1 MKKNLFGISTLTLV
15 GLYVLLSVVV
25 LGVCLIIDLPIIY
38 GIIFYVLLEV
48 NQKFLYE
55 GKIVYRIIISF
66 LFVIFI
72 SLLYFLMLIKINN
85 GILHL
90 YFFLTMFTGYLLSFV
105 IYKKLIVKINKVWYN
120 SFRKVGDYG

>member
-1 MKKNLFGISTLTLV
+1 MILKIQIFSL
-15 GLYVLLSVVV
+15 LYSF
-25 LGVCLIIDLPIIY
+25 IY
-38 GIIFYVLLEV
+38 GIIFYILLEV

-72 SLLYFLMLIKINN
+72 SLLYFLILIKINN

-105 IYKKLIVKINKVWYN
+105 IYKKLIVKKNKVWYN
-120 SFRKVGDYG
+120 FFRKVGDYG

>member
-1 MKKNLFGISTLTLV
+1 MILKIQIFSL
-15 GLYVLLSVVV
+15 LYSF
-25 LGVCLIIDLPIIY
+25 IY
-38 GIIFYVLLEV
+38 GIIFYILLEV

-55 GKIVYRIIISF
+55 GNIVYRIIISF

-72 SLLYFLMLIKINN
+72 SLLYFLILIKINN

-105 IYKKLIVKINKVWYN
+105 IYKKLIVKKNKV
-120 SFRKVGDYG
+120 

>member
-1 MKKNLFGISTLTLV
+1 MILKIQIFSL
-15 GLYVLLSVVV
+15 LYSF
-25 LGVCLIIDLPIIY
+25 IY
-38 GIIFYVLLEV
+38 GMIFYILLEV
-48 NQKFLYE
+48 NQNFLYE

-72 SLLYFLMLIKINN
+72 SLLYFLILIKINN

-105 IYKKLIVKINKVWYN
+105 IYKKLIVKKNKVWYN

>member
-1 MKKNLFGISTLTLV
+1 MILKIQIFSL
-15 GLYVLLSVVV
+15 LYSF
-25 LGVCLIIDLPIIY
+25 IY
-38 GIIFYVLLEV
+38 GIIFYILLEV
-48 NQKFLYE
+48 NQKLLYE

-72 SLLYFLMLIKINN
+72 SLLYFLILIKINN

-105 IYKKLIVKINKVWYN
+105 IYKKLIVKKNKV
-120 SFRKVGDYG
+120 

>member
-1 MKKNLFGISTLTLV
+1 MILKIQIFSL
-15 GLYVLLSVVV
+15 LYSF
-25 LGVCLIIDLPIIY
+25 IY
-38 GIIFYVLLEV
+38 GIIFYILLEV

-72 SLLYFLMLIKINN
+72 SLLYFLILIKINN

-105 IYKKLIVKINKVWYN
+105 IYKKLIVKKNKVWYN

>member
-1 MKKNLFGISTLTLV
+1 MILKIQIFSL
-15 GLYVLLSVVV
+15 LYSF
-25 LGVCLIIDLPIIY
+25 IY
-38 GIIFYVLLEV
+38 GIKKKKKKEV

-72 SLLYFLMLIKINN
+72 SLLYFLILIKINN

-90 YFFLTMFTGYLLSFV
+90 YFFLTMFTGYLLSLV
-105 IYKKLIVKINKVWYN
+105 IYKKLIVKKNKV
-120 SFRKVGDYG
+120 

>member
-1 MKKNLFGISTLTLV
+1 MILKIQIFSL
-15 GLYVLLSVVV
+15 LYSF
-25 LGVCLIIDLPIIY
+25 IY
-38 GIIFYVLLEV
+38 GIIFYILLEV
-48 NQKFLYE
+48 NQNFLYE

-72 SLLYFLMLIKINN
+72 SLLYFLILIKINN

-105 IYKKLIVKINKVWYN
+105 IYKKLIVKKNKV
-120 SFRKVGDYG
+120 

>member
-1 MKKNLFGISTLTLV
+1 MILKIQIFSL
-15 GLYVLLSVVV
+15 LYSF
-25 LGVCLIIDLPIIY
+25 IY
-38 GIIFYVLLEV
+38 GIIFYIFLEV

-72 SLLYFLMLIKINN
+72 SLLYFLILIKINN

-105 IYKKLIVKINKVWYN
+105 IYKKLIVKKNKV
-120 SFRKVGDYG
+120 

>member
-1 MKKNLFGISTLTLV
+1 MILKIQIFSL
-15 GLYVLLSVVV
+15 LYSF
-25 LGVCLIIDLPIIY
+25 IY
-38 GIIFYVLLEV
+38 GIIFYILLAV

-72 SLLYFLMLIKINN
+72 SLLYFLILIKINN

-90 YFFLTMFTGYLLSFV
+90 YFFLTMFTGYLFSFV
-105 IYKKLIVKINKVWYN
+105 IYKKLIVKKNKV
-120 SFRKVGDYG
+120 

>member
-1 MKKNLFGISTLTLV
+1 M
-15 GLYVLLSVVV
+15 
-25 LGVCLIIDLPIIY
+25 
-38 GIIFYVLLEV
+38 LLEV

-72 SLLYFLMLIKINN
+72 SLLYFLILIKINN
-85 GILHL
+85 GVLHL

-105 IYKKLIVKINKVWYN
+105 IYKKLIVKKNKVWYN
-120 SFRKVGDYG
+120 SFREVGDYG

>member
-1 MKKNLFGISTLTLV
+1 MILKIQIFSL
-15 GLYVLLSVVV
+15 LYSF
-25 LGVCLIIDLPIIY
+25 IY
-38 GIIFYVLLEV
+38 GIIFYILLEV

-55 GKIVYRIIISF
+55 VKIVYRIIISF

-72 SLLYFLMLIKINN
+72 SLLYFLILIKINN

-105 IYKKLIVKINKVWYN
+105 IYKKLIVKKNKV
-120 SFRKVGDYG
+120 